1 MGELRSTQNLK
12 TLHDYV
18 VLITTANFS
27 LHMLQGNSTRILTLQ
42 SAVGR
47 LNCTK
52 FLRNIFCRHNYGKHL
67 NTLKGSQVP
76 WIKYMSIQTRYVANM
91 QMDAKVNISQT

>member
-1 MGELRSTQNLK
+1 MGELRSTQDLK

-47 LNCTK
+47 LA
-52 FLRNIFCRHNYGKHL
+52 L
-67 NTLKGSQVP
+67 NFYAISFVD
-76 WIKYMSIQTRYVANM
+76 IIM
-91 QMDAKVNISQT
+91 VNISIH

>member
-27 LHMLQGNSTRILTLQ
+27 LHAARQQHRDPISVQ

-47 LNCTK
+47 FALNFYT
-52 FLRNIFCRHNYGKHL
+52 IFFF
-67 NTLKGSQVP
+67 VD
-76 WIKYMSIQTRYVANM
+76 II
-91 QMDAKVNISQT
+91 KVNISIH